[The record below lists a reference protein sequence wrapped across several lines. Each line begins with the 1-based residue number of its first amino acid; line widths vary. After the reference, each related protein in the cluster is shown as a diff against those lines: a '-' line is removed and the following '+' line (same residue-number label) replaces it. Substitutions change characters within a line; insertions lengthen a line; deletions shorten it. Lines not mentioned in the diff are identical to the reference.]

1 MFFPFHSFLSQRFA
15 SKWMILDNRNDCDQV
30 KNDVSH
36 RQWGKNSG
44 FHSFLSFPAFLL
56 RGGEKA
62 AYLTCRGTSSRGKN
76 FHCQANATFHF
87 SLEETILLKV
97 NIFWK
102 GLFSFSLSW
111 FHQKSAFSRWGWTI
125 KDYIILTFLLPAQL
139 KLTQRLF
146 WTW

>member
-1 MFFPFHSFLSQRFA
+1 
-15 SKWMILDNRNDCDQV
+15 MILDNRNDCDQV

-97 NIFWK
+97 NIFLERALQF
-102 GLFSFSLSW
+102 LFELISSEKCFFTMRLN
-111 FHQKSAFSRWGWTI
+111 
-125 KDYIILTFLLPAQL
+125 Y
-139 KLTQRLF
+139 QRLHHTHF
-146 WTW
+146 FVASAAQTHTKTILNLTNLENRV

>member
-1 MFFPFHSFLSQRFA
+1 MG
-15 SKWMILDNRNDCDQV
+15 
-30 KNDVSH
+30 
-36 RQWGKNSG
+36 GKNSG

-97 NIFWK
+97 NIFFRK
-102 GLFSFSLSW
+102 GSSVSLRADFIRKVLFHDEAELSKITSYSL
-111 FHQKSAFSRWGWTI
+111 
-125 KDYIILTFLLPAQL
+125 FLLPAQL

-146 WTW
+146 